1 MRIYKKFPIDRR
13 LMAQKCPTA
22 RNQEGLAEEHR
33 LLAQWFRNNKRDIE
47 IMILHRGL
55 RRK

>member
-1 MRIYKKFPIDRR
+1 VRIYKKFPIDRR

-22 RNQEGLAEEHR
+22 RNQEGLAEGHR

-55 RRK
+55 RRE